1 MSSAHR
7 GEISAA
13 RRAIQPI
20 VADDGSNLQE
30 ALAAARFE
38 AIFRSCYPRVLA
50 YVLRRTESREV
61 AEEIVSEAFLVAWR
75 RLEAVPLEPLPW
87 LLGAARKVLG
97 HHHRSERRRAAHLT
111 VSSLEGKEVADPGA
125 PVAERLARRESL
137 AAAFAALPDRDRE
150 ILTLV
155 AWEGLT
161 PPEGAQVLS
170 CSAATFSLRLHRA
183 RRRLSKELAANGH
196 SSAED
201 VRPRADV
208 RRGAAETE

>member
-1 MSSAHR
+1 M
-7 GEISAA
+7 
-13 RRAIQPI
+13 
-20 VADDGSNLQE
+20 ADDRPIQLE

-50 YVLRRTESREV
+50 YVLRRAEGREA
-61 AEEIVSEAFLVAWR
+61 AEEIVSETFLIAWR

-87 LLGAARKVLG
+87 LLGTARKVLG
-97 HHHRSERRRAAHLT
+97 HRHRSERRRAAHLT
-111 VSSLEGKEVADPGA
+111 VSSLEGVEVTDPETA
-125 PVAERLARRESL
+125 VAERLAQRESL

-150 ILTLV
+150 ILTPV

-161 PPEGAQVLS
+161 PREGAQVLD

-196 SSAED
+196 SSGED
-201 VRPRADV
+201 MRPRTHA
-208 RRGAAETE
+208 RHSAAGTE